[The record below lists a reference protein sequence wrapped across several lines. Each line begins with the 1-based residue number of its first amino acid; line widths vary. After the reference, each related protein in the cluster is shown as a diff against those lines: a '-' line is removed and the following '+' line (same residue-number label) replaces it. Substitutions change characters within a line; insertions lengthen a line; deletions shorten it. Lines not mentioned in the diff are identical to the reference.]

1 MRNNPANRELVARL
15 TIEHR
20 EQTMTLQDKID
31 ERLRLYQTR
40 PAAFETDFADLV
52 DTEKLYADGTLY
64 DWGE

>member
-1 MRNNPANRELVARL
+1 
-15 TIEHR
+15 
-20 EQTMTLQDKID
+20 MTLQDKID